1 MNETPVR
8 LARMRNLTVT
18 LCLTL
23 AVLLGSSACAPNSGK
38 GPVITSDAVSEKPK
52 SGLEASFTKPEVTL
66 RSEPN
71 LRSPAKVVKQAI
83 GKKAILL
90 KQIKSWIQIQF
101 EGENFWVQSRSLDK
115 NLKPAVGR
123 VLFKVSDVNLRSGPG
138 TKFPVVRVLKDAKY
152 RIAVPFESSGNWVH
166 IVFDKHPYWIHSALI
181 QQYKSRSIFP
191 KSADQDANQWTY
203 FDDVKIRGAAG
214 DPKAMEFVGM
224 IYEGQEKLHLEMS
237 YMWFSLAMENASLTD
252 KKRIQKHLEEFII
265 PKLQDSEIANA
276 QKRIK
281 RCKKF
286 KDCGETKRSVFQQK

>member
-1 MNETPVR
+1 MKT
-8 LARMRNLTVT
+8 LLIT
-18 LCLTL
+18 LCLTIV
-23 AVLLGSSACAPNSGK
+23 VLLGSTACAPNSGK
-38 GPVITSDAVSEKPK
+38 GPVVESGAVSENPK

-71 LRSPAKVVKQAI
+71 LRFPAKVVKQAI

-90 KQIKSWIQIQF
+90 TQFKSWIQIQF
-101 EGENFWVQSRSLDK
+101 EGKNFWVQSRSLDK

-123 VLFKVSDVNLRSGPG
+123 VLFKVSDANLRSGPG
-138 TKFPVVRVLKDAKY
+138 TKSPVARVLKDARY
-152 RIAVPFESSGNWVH
+152 RIAVPFGKSGNWVN

-181 QQYKSRSIFP
+181 QKYKSREISP
-191 KSADQDANQWTY
+191 ESADQGANQWTY

-224 IYEGQEKLHLEMS
+224 MYEHEEKLHLEMS

-276 QKRIK
+276 QNRIK

-286 KDCGETKRSVFQQK
+286 KDCGETKMSVFQQK